1 MKVRRSE
8 SEYRFLA
15 HCTNTLAADHVYE
28 AQTLANFIK
37 WLADETGN
45 IGTTYKKPTAD
56 WVSKQ
61 ILGEG
66 PFRITSLG
74 TTGVGSL
81 NTPTAGE
88 IPVSLMAYGFG
99 RSDGVKSVSGGQTV
113 ERIPKARGNKNLV
126 LLDKNINGPK
136 GIWFR
141 KNKLDSDW
149 KGHVSQEKARLEV
162 RRVSSKSVPCFSST
176 WFLTELQHRAWE
188 LSSTWQPARVNWTPC
203 GRNGRVSPTGS
214 TSFATHSTS
223 NTNGEAIPVSLKTSL
238 GKQAQCR
245 YGPST
250 HSSSTRSCA
259 KSRKRRQTGPR
270 RRKPGSRPSGRHRQT
285 APYQG

>member
-8 SEYRFLA
+8 SGNRFLA
-15 HCTNTLAADHVYE
+15 HCTDTLAADHVYE

-37 WLADETGN
+37 WLANETGN
-45 IGTTYKKPTAD
+45 IGTTYTKPTAD

-66 PFRITSLG
+66 PFRITSSG

-141 KNKLDSDW
+141 KSNLVSDW
-149 KGHVSQEKARLEV
+149 KNHVSQEKARLEV
-162 RRVSSKSVPCFSST
+162 RRVSSESVPCFSST
-176 WFLTELQHRAWE
+176 
-188 LSSTWQPARVNWTPC
+188 
-203 GRNGRVSPTGS
+203 
-214 TSFATHSTS
+214 
-223 NTNGEAIPVSLKTSL
+223 
-238 GKQAQCR
+238 
-245 YGPST
+245 
-250 HSSSTRSCA
+250 
-259 KSRKRRQTGPR
+259 
-270 RRKPGSRPSGRHRQT
+270 
-285 APYQG
+285 